1 MSIHFL
7 IDMCKVDINVV
18 HLLFTLIKVNWWTQ
32 LNKSWQLNPFEVSQN
47 NQVMLSTT
55 LNYDILN
62 LNNSLFKWNLFIN
75 SSFTLNIQYY
85 NLSLCILIH
94 KIILTCCMRTLM
106 ALINKFGM
114 CLTKCWTLNFV
125 ISRDWNLVFKW
136 KFSRHSKE

>member
-18 HLLFTLIKVNWWTQ
+18 HLLFTLINVNWWTQ

-62 LNNSLFKWNLFIN
+62 LNNSLSNGAYL
-75 SSFTLNIQYY
+75 
-85 NLSLCILIH
+85 
-94 KIILTCCMRTLM
+94 
-106 ALINKFGM
+106 
-114 CLTKCWTLNFV
+114 
-125 ISRDWNLVFKW
+125 
-136 KFSRHSKE
+136 